1 MNEGKISREIRTKFT
16 FNLFIYFD
24 ILQRSVEYMCI
35 YSLQLDKQGGAIF
48 IVAQES
54 RFRPLR
60 SHFARH
66 SIRETFSSPT
76 FAVLFPF
83 FLGRAPS
90 AARIP
95 PPPLSLSLFLNFLS
109 LRSILTLLQRRRVIS
124 FLFLVLAF
132 ADLDA
137 TRLDPREKRRN
148 ESGTP
153 LELLM
158 LPPLT
163 LSRDSSPPSLVKPP
177 NIGR

>member
-1 MNEGKISREIRTKFT
+1 M
-16 FNLFIYFD
+16 
-24 ILQRSVEYMCI
+24 
-35 YSLQLDKQGGAIF
+35 
-48 IVAQES
+48 
-54 RFRPLR
+54 LR
-60 SHFARH
+60 RNRDFVHFAATSPGIPFEKRFLRRP
-66 SIRETFSSPT
+66 SRSS
-76 FAVLFPF
+76 FPF
-83 FLGRAPS
+83 FSVGHLPRRAFLLL
-90 AARIP
+90 
-95 PPPLSLSLFLNFLS
+95 LSLSLFLNFLS

>member
-1 MNEGKISREIRTKFT
+1 M
-16 FNLFIYFD
+16 
-24 ILQRSVEYMCI
+24 
-35 YSLQLDKQGGAIF
+35 
-48 IVAQES
+48 
-54 RFRPLR
+54 LR
-60 SHFARH
+60 RNRDFVHAHFAATSPGIPFEKRFLRRP
-66 SIRETFSSPT
+66 SRSS
-76 FAVLFPF
+76 FPF
-83 FLGRAPS
+83 FSVGHLPRRAFLLLS
-90 AARIP
+90 
-95 PPPLSLSLFLNFLS
+95 LSLSLFLNFLS

>member
-1 MNEGKISREIRTKFT
+1 M
-16 FNLFIYFD
+16 
-24 ILQRSVEYMCI
+24 
-35 YSLQLDKQGGAIF
+35 
-48 IVAQES
+48 
-54 RFRPLR
+54 LR
-60 SHFARH
+60 RNRDFVHFAATSPGIPFEKRFLRRP
-66 SIRETFSSPT
+66 SRSS
-76 FAVLFPF
+76 FPF
-83 FLGRAPS
+83 FSVGHLPRRAFLL
-90 AARIP
+90 
-95 PPPLSLSLFLNFLS
+95 LSLSLCSLTSSPSARFSRFFNVVALS
-109 LRSILTLLQRRRVIS
+109 PSCFS
-124 FLFLVLAF
+124 F